1 MAATVLVDTNVI
13 LDILT
18 DDPVWAEWAIGQ
30 LERLATS
37 ARLAI
42 NPIIYSEL
50 AVGFTAPDEL
60 DTVLAQMAF
69 EYEDVPRAALFLAA
83 AAFRRYRAGGGVKRS
98 PLPDFYIGAHAQAAG
113 YVLLTRDATRYR
125 TYFPQVELIS
135 PD

>member
-60 DTVLAQMAF
+60 D
-69 EYEDVPRAALFLAA
+69 
-83 AAFRRYRAGGGVKRS
+83 
-98 PLPDFYIGAHAQAAG
+98 
-113 YVLLTRDATRYR
+113 
-125 TYFPQVELIS
+125 
-135 PD
+135 